1 MENENRKQRGKIIKS
16 VVLPLTDNQINL
28 PHDYSELIIKLKNK
42 ILEERLKVTLS
53 ANASMIILYWEI
65 GFEILKRIQNES
77 WGAKV
82 IDRLSFD

>member
-82 IDRLSFD
+82 YHLT